1 MLISSSSHKL
11 RRVAAIGFAAII
23 SIGLASCTGAG
34 FGPPELQQEGTP
46 DLIVGSPSASD
57 SGPVAGVTFTL
68 RATVRNLGDGAS
80 AATTL
85 RYYRSTDA
93 TITASDTEAGTDA
106 VAALAPAGDGSESV
120 DLTAPTTAG
129 TYYYGACV
137 DPVTDE
143 SDTTNNCAS
152 SVRVTVR
159 EPEPGEPDLVVA
171 APTVSDSGPAAG
183 ASFTL
188 SATVR
193 NAGDGASAATTLR
206 YYRSTDATITAS
218 DTEAGTDAVAA
229 LAPAGG
235 GSESVDL
242 TAPASPGTY
251 YYGACVDAVA
261 DESDTTNNCSTSLPI
276 NVQITVTEPE
286 GHPDLV
292 VAAPTVSD
300 SGPAAG
306 ASFTLSATVRNA
318 GEGAAA
324 ATTLRYYRS
333 TDATI
338 TTSDTAAGT
347 DEVAALAASGSS
359 SESVDVTAPATAGTY
374 YYGACVD
381 PVTGESDIINNCS
394 SSVRVMV
401 SEDLEVA
408 APTVSDSVPAPGAKF
423 TLSVSVKS
431 AGEGSAATTTLSI
444 YRSTDATITTSDT
457 LVGTVVAELATSE
470 TSSQSTRLAASTS
483 PGAYYVG
490 EVELTAPN
498 TSGKYYYGACVDTAT
513 GGADITDNCSPSAL
527 VVVMEPDLVVAA
539 TSVSDSSPTAG
550 ASFTLSAT
558 VRNAGEGTSA
568 ATTLRYYRST
578 DATITTSDT
587 AAGTDAV
594 AGLAA
599 SGSSRQSVILV
610 APATAGTYYYG
621 ACVDPVTGESDT
633 TNNCSSS
640 VTVPVTVPVANKPDL
655 KIYAVVAGT
664 NPFGGTGPG
673 GLIQL
678 SVGLRNDGDAAA
690 AATTLRFYRSTD
702 ATITTADTEEGTVE
716 IEELAASGT
725 TSEGMDVNAPA
736 TTGTYYYGACVDAVP
751 DESDMTNNC
760 SPSVRVTVTE
770 PVPDKPDLVL
780 AAPTVSDS
788 GPAAGA
794 TFTLSATVRNAGE
807 GASAATTLRYYRS
820 TDATIATSDTQV
832 GTDAVTGLAAAGS
845 SDQSVDL
852 TAPDTSGTYYYGAC
866 VDTVTDESDTTNNCS
881 SSVQVTVPDKP
892 DLVVAAPTV
901 SDSGPAAG
909 ASFTLSATVRNA
921 GEGASAATTLRYY
934 RSTDATIA
942 TSDTQVGTAAVA
954 GLAAAGSSSQSVDL
968 TAPDT
973 SGTYYY
979 GACVVAVPDESDMTN
994 NCSSSVQVTVP
1005 DKPDLVVA
1013 APTVSDSG
1021 PVAGASFTLSATVR
1035 NAGEGASA
1043 ATTLR
1048 YYRSTDAT
1056 ITTSDTQVGTAAV
1069 AGLAAAGSSSQSV
1082 DLTAPDTSGTYYYG
1096 ACVVAVPDESDTANN
1111 CSDSVPVTVPE
1122 PKPDLVVDSPS
1133 VDDSGPAA
1141 GAQFTLSATV
1151 RNDGEGTAAA
1161 TTLRYYR
1168 STDATITPSDT
1179 QVGMG
1184 SVAGLAAS
1192 GSSDES
1198 VSLTAPSTAGTYY
1211 YGACVVAVTD
1221 EFDTTNNCSSSVQV
1235 TVPSP
1240 QPDLVVAAPSVTD
1253 STPDA
1258 GATFTLSAEVRNDG
1272 DGSAAA
1278 TTLRYYRSTDA
1289 TITLSDTQ
1297 VGTDEVGELAAS
1309 GTSDESVSLTAP
1321 STAGTYYYGACV
1333 VAVTDEFDTTNN
1345 CSSSVQVMVPS
1356 PQPDLVVAAPTVSDS
1371 GPAAGAS
1378 FTLSATVENE
1388 GGGAAAATTLR
1399 YYQSTDGTITAS
1411 DTEVGTDAVTGLA
1424 AAGSSDQSVDLT
1436 APSGPA
1442 TYYYGACVDA
1452 VTDESDTTNNCS
1464 TSVEVTVPE
1473 PKPDLVVGSPSVDD
1487 DEPAAGASFTL
1498 SATVKNEGGG
1508 AAAATTLRYYRS
1520 TDATIATSDTQVGTD
1535 SVAGLAAS
1543 ESSSESVD
1551 LTAPDTSGTYYYG
1564 ACVDTVTD
1572 ESDTT
1577 NNCSASVEVTV
1588 ETQQGSPD
1596 LVVASLSKRDNL
1608 PIASIVSINNQLVII
1623 LSPAFTLSVTVS
1635 NTGDGESAATT
1646 LRYYRSTDATITTSD
1661 TEESTDAIPEL
1672 SAAGTSS
1679 QSVDLQGPFT
1689 PGTYYYGA
1697 CADTVTDES
1706 DTTNNCSTSVHV
1718 TVPEPKSDLV
1728 VESPSVDD
1736 SGPTAGAT
1744 FTLSATVRNDGV
1756 GTSAATTLRYY
1767 RSTDATITTSDT
1779 EVGTDEVAGLA
1790 LSDSSS
1796 ESVDLT
1802 APDTSGTYYFGACV
1816 DSVTDE
1822 SDTTNN
1828 CSTSVTVTVPEP
1840 APDLV
1845 VESPSVSGSDPD
1857 AGATFT
1863 LSATVRND
1871 GDEASAATTLRYYR
1885 STGAVITTS
1894 DTEVGTDEVGELAA
1908 SGTSDESVS
1917 LTARLPAGTY
1927 YYGACVDAVTGE
1939 SDTTNNCSSAVQVTV
1954 TAPDKPDL
1962 VIYAIVTFTNPF
1974 GGTPPGGLIGMS
1986 AGVRNQGGAASPATT
2001 LRFYQS
2007 TDATITTSDTE
2018 VGTDAVGGLAAS
2030 GTRSHGADVTASS
2043 SPGTYYYGACVDAV
2057 TDEFDTTNNCSGSI
2071 QVDVSE

>member
-1 MLISSSSHKL
+1 M
-11 RRVAAIGFAAII
+11 
-23 SIGLASCTGAG
+23 
-34 FGPPELQQEGTP
+34 
-46 DLIVGSPSASD
+46 
-57 SGPVAGVTFTL
+57 TFTL

-106 VAALAPAGDGSESV
+106 VAE
-120 DLTAPTTAG
+120 
-129 TYYYGACV
+129 
-137 DPVTDE
+137 
-143 SDTTNNCAS
+143 
-152 SVRVTVR
+152 
-159 EPEPGEPDLVVA
+159 
-171 APTVSDSGPAAG
+171 
-183 ASFTL
+183 
-188 SATVR
+188 
-193 NAGDGASAATTLR
+193 
-206 YYRSTDATITAS
+206 
-218 DTEAGTDAVAA
+218 

-235 GSESVDL
+235 GSEAVDL

-261 DESDTTNNCSTSLPI
+261 DESDTTNNCSTSLPV

-408 APTVSDSVPAPGAKF
+408 APTVSDSVPAPGATF

-457 LVGTVVAELATSE
+457 LVGTVVAELATAE
-470 TSSQSTRLAASTS
+470 TGSQSTRLAAATS
-483 PGAYYVG
+483 PGTYYFG
-490 EVELTAPN
+490 KVELHAPE
-498 TSGKYYYGACVDTAT
+498 TPGTYHYGACVDPVT
-513 GGADITDNCSPSAL
+513 GGAATTDNCSPSAR
-527 VVVMEPDLVVAA
+527 VVVTEPDLVVAA

-587 AAGTDAV
+587 AAGTDKV

-599 SGSSRQSVILV
+599 SGSSRQSVILA

-621 ACVDPVTGESDT
+621 ACVDPVTGESDI

-664 NPFGGTGPG
+664 DPFGGTGPG

-716 IEELAASGT
+716 VEELAASGT

-751 DESDMTNNC
+751 DESDNTNNC

-770 PVPDKPDLVL
+770 PVPDKPDLVV

-794 TFTLSATVRNAGE
+794 SFTLSATVRNDGE

-820 TDATIATSDTQV
+820 TDATIATSDTEV

-866 VDTVTDESDTTNNCS
+866 VDAATDESDMTNNCS

-921 GEGASAATTLRYY
+921 GDGASAATTLRYYRSTDATIATSDTQVGTAAVAGLAAAGSSSQSVDLTAPDTSGTYYYGACVVAVTGESDMTNNCSSSVQVTVPDKPDLVVAAPTVSDSGPAAGASFTLSATVRNAGKGASAATTLRYY

-979 GACVVAVPDESDMTN
+979 GACVVAVPDESD
-994 NCSSSVQVTVP
+994 
-1005 DKPDLVVA
+1005 
-1013 APTVSDSG
+1013 
-1021 PVAGASFTLSATVR
+1021 
-1035 NAGEGASA
+1035 
-1043 ATTLR
+1043 
-1048 YYRSTDAT
+1048 
-1056 ITTSDTQVGTAAV
+1056 
-1069 AGLAAAGSSSQSV
+1069 
-1082 DLTAPDTSGTYYYG
+1082 
-1096 ACVVAVPDESDTANN
+1096 TANN
-1111 CSDSVPVTVPE
+1111 CSDSVPLTVPE

-1543 ESSSESVD
+1543 GSSSESVD
-1551 LTAPDTSGTYYYG
+1551 LTAPDTSGSYYYG

-1672 SAAGTSS
+1672 TAAGTSS

-1697 CADTVTDES
+1697 CADT
-1706 DTTNNCSTSVHV
+1706 
-1718 TVPEPKSDLV
+1718 
-1728 VESPSVDD
+1728 
-1736 SGPTAGAT
+1736 
-1744 FTLSATVRNDGV
+1744 
-1756 GTSAATTLRYY
+1756 
-1767 RSTDATITTSDT
+1767 
-1779 EVGTDEVAGLA
+1779 
-1790 LSDSSS
+1790 
-1796 ESVDLT
+1796 
-1802 APDTSGTYYFGACV
+1802 
-1816 DSVTDE
+1816 
-1822 SDTTNN
+1822 
-1828 CSTSVTVTVPEP
+1828 
-1840 APDLV
+1840 
-1845 VESPSVSGSDPD
+1845 
-1857 AGATFT
+1857 
-1863 LSATVRND
+1863 
-1871 GDEASAATTLRYYR
+1871 GD
-1885 STGAVITTS
+1885 
-1894 DTEVGTDEVGELAA
+1894 
-1908 SGTSDESVS
+1908 
-1917 LTARLPAGTY
+1917 
-1927 YYGACVDAVTGE
+1927 
-1939 SDTTNNCSSAVQVTV
+1939 
-1954 TAPDKPDL
+1954 
-1962 VIYAIVTFTNPF
+1962 
-1974 GGTPPGGLIGMS
+1974 
-1986 AGVRNQGGAASPATT
+1986 
-2001 LRFYQS
+2001 
-2007 TDATITTSDTE
+2007 
-2018 VGTDAVGGLAAS
+2018 
-2030 GTRSHGADVTASS
+2030 
-2043 SPGTYYYGACVDAV
+2043 
-2057 TDEFDTTNNCSGSI
+2057 
-2071 QVDVSE
+2071 